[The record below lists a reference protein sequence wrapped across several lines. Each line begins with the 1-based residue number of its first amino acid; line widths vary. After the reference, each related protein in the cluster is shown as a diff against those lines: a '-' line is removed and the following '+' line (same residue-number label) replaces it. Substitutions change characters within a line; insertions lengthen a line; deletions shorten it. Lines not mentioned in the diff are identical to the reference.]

1 MATDRRQFKAPAP
14 EPVTNVSTLLSQW
27 STLSLAE
34 ISARLQSGQD
44 IAAAQQLFGA
54 EAVAEMIAPPTA
66 SRAVGPREAVVLLP
80 GIMGSTLS
88 SIRGVTSLVW
98 LNPAIYLAGHASYLE
113 LGADGVSDASPMVE
127 IVPVGIEK
135 LVYLKIALVLR
146 RECELYEFPYDW
158 RRPIEYNADVL
169 HTCLEKWAAGSDK
182 RFTLIGHSMGGIV
195 SRAYLVQHAAAAE
208 QRLKRVIS
216 LGTPYYG
223 AANAIEN
230 IVLGNEM
237 LALAQ
242 KLNSRNQ
249 TKGLILNMPS
259 FYELLPA
266 PPDLFPAG
274 RAYAANWNL
283 YDAAEWRWDGLRQD
297 YLALAQR
304 FHARLTGADPQV
316 ETVQIAGCNLDTTVG
331 VERTFD
337 SNEKPR
343 FEAIHLEEGPD
354 AGDGTVPLWSATL
367 PKARMF
373 YIQERHRN
381 LPGNGD
387 VIKAVLALTHDDEP
401 DLPSA
406 IPPRQAG
413 WFGRGVETPASLE
426 DQAFGLRQRLAD
438 GTVTADDLAQFYFLQ

>member
-1 MATDRRQFKAPAP
+1 MNTGTT
-14 EPVTNVSTLLSQW
+14 ELLTQW
-27 STLSLAE
+27 STLSLDE
-34 ISARLQSGQD
+34 ISARLESGQD
-44 IAAAQQLFGA
+44 TAAAQQLFG
-54 EAVAEMIAPPTA
+54 EDAVAAMTAAPDA

-88 SIRGVTSLVW
+88 SIRGVTSLIW
-98 LNPAIYLAGHASYLE
+98 LNPAIFLEGNAGYLE
-113 LGADGVSDASPMVE
+113 LDAGAATDASPMVE

-135 LVYLKIALVLR
+135 LVYLKIALTLR

-158 RRPIEYNADVL
+158 RRPIEHNADVL
-169 HTCLEKWAAGSDK
+169 HTCLERWAAGTDK
-182 RFTLIGHSMGGIV
+182 RFTLVGHSMGGIV
-195 SRAYLVQHAAAAE
+195 SRAYLVQHASAAE
-208 QRLKRVIS
+208 RRLNRVIS
-216 LGTPYYG
+216 LGTPYFG

-230 IVLGNEM
+230 VVLGNDM
-237 LALAQ
+237 LALAE

-249 TKGLILNMPS
+249 TKGLLLNMPS

-274 RAYAANWNL
+274 RAYAANWDL
-283 YDAAEWRWDGLRQD
+283 YDATAWHWAGLRPD

-304 FHARLTGADPQV
+304 FHARLIGADPQV
-316 ETVQIAGCNLDTTVG
+316 ETVQIAGCNLDTTIA

-337 SNEKPR
+337 PDDKPQ
-343 FEAIHLEEGPD
+343 FKGIHLEEGPD

-387 VIKAVLALTHDDEP
+387 VIKAVLALTHNDEP
-401 DLPSA
+401 NLPSE
-406 IPPRQAG
+406 IPPRETG
-413 WFGRGVETPASLE
+413 WFGRGVETPTSLDE
-426 DQAFGLRQRLAD
+426 QAFELRQHLAD
-438 GTVTADDLAQFYFLQ
+438 GTATAEELTQFYFMQ